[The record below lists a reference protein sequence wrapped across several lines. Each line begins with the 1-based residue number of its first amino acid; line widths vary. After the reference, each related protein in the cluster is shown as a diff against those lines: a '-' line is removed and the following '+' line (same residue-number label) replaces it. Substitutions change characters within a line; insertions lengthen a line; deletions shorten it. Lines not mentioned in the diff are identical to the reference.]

1 MLVNEG
7 NAAQR
12 KVQPG
17 RFTESSNR
25 SVTTVTE
32 ALAESMAFFL
42 TGSWGSTVAP
52 VCSRGGGGDVGCF
65 PSSIIISAGNFQVVL
80 THCTRLLIFES
91 RPPLFLLYFAAV
103 TCAVCLS
110 LALFRSSRWFSVN
123 SWKTAQSTFCVSSRR
138 IWTGLYCVFG
148 VRSGYSA
155 FVLRYFS
162 SESACAECAQCS
174 QVGPLCFEFGNNDIS
189 ATSAAWKNAQC
200 PACICQGH
208 HM

>member
-1 MLVNEG
+1 MKSVQGGEGKRAKSELRSRAVEAQHLSKHAASSPAHNLRILAPTCPAPQPPHSSPHSQAPMPLPLTSQLPEAHRVLVNEG

-91 RPPLFLLYFAAV
+91 PAPVL
-103 TCAVCLS
+103 
-110 LALFRSSRWFSVN
+110 
-123 SWKTAQSTFCVSSRR
+123 
-138 IWTGLYCVFG
+138 
-148 VRSGYSA
+148 
-155 FVLRYFS
+155 FVLCS
-162 SESACAECAQCS
+162 PQSPAQCAFRW
-174 QVGPLCFEFGNNDIS
+174 PFS
-189 ATSAAWKNAQC
+189 AHLAGSASIRGRQRSL
-200 PACICQGH
+200 PFV
-208 HM
+208 